1 MSLLLPLGLLG
12 LISLL
17 VLLLIYILKPNYQQK
32 MISSTFV
39 WKLSLKYKKKRIPI
53 SKLRNILLI
62 ICQCLILTGL
72 SFVLSNPVIPGEKL
86 DATEEVL
93 IIDASG
99 SMLVETDGTTRFERA
114 VGQVEARILELFEDG
129 GVVSVIVADTE
140 PYFVAQRANS
150 EDSTAV
156 FEKLSELTDGEEL
169 ACSYNSANMDKS
181 VEMAQNVVMENP
193 KAEVFLYTATTY
205 IDTNNITLRSVDGE
219 DVATVQDEWNAAI
232 LNCSV
237 EVVDNFY
244 NLTVDVGCYNRSE
257 AVTVYCEVFGFNED
271 YTKTEIFESDELFF
285 SEAEEEQTVV
295 FTFEML
301 NGKNELV
308 RSLHTFDN
316 LRVYVEEADNFAEDN
331 TYYVYGGIKE
341 EIKVQYASTLRNSF
355 FRASMYAIR
364 AGLGNVWDIDFDE
377 VDVDLQSNEKPEYV
391 LEEYD
396 IYIFEHFV
404 PETLPTDGIVLLVD
418 PNGAPKNSGL
428 RIDPMP
434 INWAGMSANVWVPI
448 VPGDPHPLTQGI
460 DTSGITLTEYNKV
473 ISHDGYDELWYVGD
487 GKDKDP
493 ILLAKNTEDVKVA
506 VLAMDLN
513 FSNLSLIDGLF
524 PTLMYNFFQYFMP
537 ATITDFTY
545 QVGDSVTL
553 RARGQ
558 ELLVS
563 GGNLDLTLTQFPHT
577 LVVDKPGSYTLSQFD
592 FAGEYIIENFFVGM
606 PKTESNITKEIGAL
620 PLLYVEEIIEQEDK
634 DLLVYFAAAIVALML
649 LEWWLQSREY
659 F

>member
-53 SKLRNILLI
+53 SRLRNILLI

-72 SFVLSNPVIPGEKL
+72 SFVLSNPVILGEKL

-99 SMLVETDGTTRFERA
+99 SMLVELDGETRFERA
-114 VGQVEARILELFEDG
+114 VAQVETRIVELFEDG

-140 PYFVAQRANS
+140 PYFIAQRANS
-150 EDSTAV
+150 EDSVAV
-156 FEKLSELTDGEEL
+156 FEKLADLTDGEEL
-169 ACSYNSANMDKS
+169 ACSYDSANMEES
-181 VEMAQNVVMENP
+181 VKMAQNVVMENP
-193 KAEVFLYTATTY
+193 KASVYLYTGTTY
-205 IDTNNITLRSVDGE
+205 IDTNNISIVPIDDE
-219 DVATVQDEWNAAI
+219 DEWNVAV
-232 LNCSV
+232 LDCSV
-237 EVVDNFY
+237 EMIDNY
-244 NLTVDVGCYNRSE
+244 YDLTVNVGCYNRSE
-257 AVTVYCEVFGFNED
+257 AVTVYCEVYGFNKD
-271 YTKTEIFESDELFF
+271 YSTTEIFESDELFF
-285 SEAEEEQTVV
+285 SAAEEEQKVT

-308 RSLHTFDN
+308 RSLHTFDY

-341 EIKVQYASTLRNSF
+341 EVKVQYASTFRNNF
-355 FRASMYAIR
+355 FRSSMYAIR

-377 VDVDLQSNEKPEYV
+377 VDVDLQRDEKPAYAV
-391 LEEYD
+391 EEYD

-404 PETLPTDGIVLLVD
+404 PEILPTDGIVLLVD

-428 RIDPMP
+428 RIDSMP
-434 INWAGMSANVWVPI
+434 INWAGMGFDYAYRVE
-448 VPGDPHPLTQGI
+448 PGDPHPLTEGI
-460 DTSGITLTEYNKV
+460 DASSIFLTEYNKV
-473 ISHDGYDELWYVGD
+473 ISHDGYDELWHFNG
-487 GKDKDP
+487 DP
-493 ILLAKNTEDVKVA
+493 ILLAKNTDEVKVA

-513 FSNLSLIDGLF
+513 FSTLAMTEAF
-524 PTLMYNFFQYFMP
+524 PTLMYNLFQYFMP

-545 QVGDSVTL
+545 EVGDSVTL
-553 RARGQ
+553 RARGE

-563 GGNLDLTLTQFPHT
+563 GGNLDLTVTEFPHT
-577 LVVDKPGSYTLSQFD
+577 VVVDKPGSYTLSQFD

-606 PKTESNITKEIGAL
+606 PKTESNITKEIDAL

-634 DLLVYFAAAIVALML
+634 DLLVYFAAVIVALMF